1 MSDAAFYRV
10 EVAPLTILPLKR
22 SPLFSYSSRVDIP
35 IGAVVSISF
44 GKQELHGVVCTCSQM
59 KTRTASWIKEIS
71 SVLMRDV
78 LTQEQIR
85 LAQEIS
91 SEYFTPL
98 GKTLVHFLPNETKP
112 SQIRPEETI
121 HRDMCRPCFPRSS
134 TQLKKTIT
142 PLFKHERSVLTLHPQ
157 DRILAIALLTEEHRK
172 KTHSK
177 QTALILVPEIL
188 GAELLSSSLTDL
200 GIEHTLL
207 TSALTRKHFLAAWKN
222 ASIPGSVLVGTRQAL
237 FAPFKDLGM
246 VIMVDADD
254 DAHKQWDMS
263 PRYDTRRVVPMLTQI
278 FSGTRVISLSAFL
291 DTAQTHARIVSQLIH
306 TDLVSSLPLAPLNII
321 NLRLERY
328 RKNYSPLSV
337 ESREYIGHALVR
349 KEKILLITNQS
360 GYSKITVCES
370 CKKIF
375 RCPKC
380 QAMLHP
386 EKSGAFSCAACSYVT
401 PLFPGC
407 FECGHLGFKQIGFGT
422 ERIEKEMKKLFP
434 AARIRRIDKNTLEKK
449 SDRARLIEDHIANSA
464 DIIIGVPTLLNFLSD
479 GLIRTI
485 VFIDADSM
493 LAWSDFR
500 TDERVALRVFRARL
514 LAGHNGNVF
523 LETFQPEN
531 IFLQKLATEPYE
543 RIEQTLRE
551 DREALSY
558 PPFSRLISVEIS
570 RETQAQANKAVKK
583 LEESLRGLPKSEKWR
598 IFIQQASERYFRGR
612 YTAHILLRIRDD
624 TLPHHLTD
632 WLSTLPK
639 DTFVDRD
646 PLSIHV

>member
-22 SPLFSYSSRVDIP
+22 SPLFSYFSRVEIP

-44 GKQELHGVVCTCSQM
+44 GKQELRGIVCACGRS
-59 KTRTASWIKEIS
+59 KTRPASWIKEVS
-71 SVLMRDV
+71 SVLIRDG
-78 LTQEQIR
+78 LTEEQIQ
-85 LAQEIS
+85 LARMIS
-91 SEYFTPL
+91 AEYFTPL
-98 GKTLVHFLPNETKP
+98 GKTLIHFLPDGAKP
-112 SQIRPEETI
+112 SRTSLTETVHHDTSRSCI
-121 HRDMCRPCFPRSS
+121 PYSS
-134 TQLKKTIT
+134 TQLKKTIV
-142 PLFKHERSVLTLHPQ
+142 PLLKHDRSVLTLHPQ
-157 DRILAIALLTEEHRK
+157 DRAAAIAILAEEYRK
-172 KTHSK
+172 KTRLK
-177 QTALILVPEIL
+177 RATLVLVPEIL
-188 GAELLSSSLTDL
+188 GAELLSSDL
-200 GIEHTLL
+200 AGFGIENTLL
-207 TSALTRKHFLAAWKN
+207 TSALTRKHFLTAWKD
-222 ASIPGSVLVGTRQAL
+222 AGVPGSVLVGTRQAL
-237 FAPFKDLGM
+237 FAPFANLGM
-246 VIMVDADD
+246 IIMVDADD
-254 DAHKQWDMS
+254 DAYKQWDMS
-263 PRYDTRRVVPMLTQI
+263 PRYDTRRVVPMLTRI
-278 FSGTRVISLSAFL
+278 FPDTRVISLSAFP
-291 DTAQTHARIVSQLIH
+291 DTTQTHDRIVSRLTH
-306 TDLVSSLPLAPLNII
+306 TDLVTSLPLAPLHII

-349 KEKILLITNQS
+349 KEKILLIANQS

-386 EKSGAFSCAACSYVT
+386 EKSGIFSCAACSYET

-422 ERIEKEMKKLFP
+422 ERIEREMKKLFP
-434 AARIRRIDKNTLEKK
+434 AARIRRIDKNTLEKR
-449 SDRARLIEDHIANSA
+449 SDRARLIEDHITDSA
-464 DIIIGVPTLLNFLSD
+464 DIVIGVPSLLNLLSD
-479 GLIRTI
+479 EAIRTI

-493 LAWSDFR
+493 LSWSDFR

-514 LAGHNGNVF
+514 LAGQNGKVF

-551 DREALSY
+551 DREILAY
-558 PPFSRLISVEIS
+558 PPFSRLISIEIS
-570 RETQAQANKAVKK
+570 RDTQTQANKAVKK

-624 TLPHHLTD
+624 VLPHPLTD
-632 WLSTLPK
+632 WLSALPK

-646 PLSIHV
+646 PLSIHL